1 MLFSFGQ
8 NYAKYSFMGG
18 KNVLIGGHVL
28 IHSPCSSCGKKLIWD
43 PAANSLLMA

>member
-28 IHSPCSSCGKKLIWD
+28 IRSPCSRQKVNLGPCS
-43 PAANSLLMA
+43 